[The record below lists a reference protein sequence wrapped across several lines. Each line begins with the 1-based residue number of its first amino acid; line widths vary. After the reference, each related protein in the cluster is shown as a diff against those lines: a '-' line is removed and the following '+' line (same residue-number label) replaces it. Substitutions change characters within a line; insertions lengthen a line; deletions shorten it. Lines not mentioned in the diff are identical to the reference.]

1 MELKQ
6 LSADDQARYEA
17 EWRERA
23 LKNKNSE
30 LAAAREE
37 GRKEGRIIGQIQLL
51 QEFSKHPVIDKD
63 DLLQYDLPT
72 LQTMLQQLKAE
83 LK

>member
-37 GRKEGRIIGQIQLL
+37 GRMIGQIQLL
-51 QEFSKHPVIDKD
+51 QEFSKQPVIGKD
-63 DLLQYDLPT
+63 ALLQYDLPT